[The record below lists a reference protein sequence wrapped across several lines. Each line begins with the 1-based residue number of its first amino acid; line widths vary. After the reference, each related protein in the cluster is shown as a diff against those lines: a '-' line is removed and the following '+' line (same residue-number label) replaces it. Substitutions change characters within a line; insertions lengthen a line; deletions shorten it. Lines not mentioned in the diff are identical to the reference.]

1 MDDPA
6 RESNGSLPMFRLP
19 GRSRS
24 EVAYDE
30 AVELYEQAD
39 ALDRQG
45 SDIKMEAH
53 RA

>member
-1 MDDPA
+1 
-6 RESNGSLPMFRLP
+6 MFNVAGPEPL
-19 GRSRS
+19 

-45 SDIKMEAH
+45 SDIKIEAH
-53 RA
+53 RV